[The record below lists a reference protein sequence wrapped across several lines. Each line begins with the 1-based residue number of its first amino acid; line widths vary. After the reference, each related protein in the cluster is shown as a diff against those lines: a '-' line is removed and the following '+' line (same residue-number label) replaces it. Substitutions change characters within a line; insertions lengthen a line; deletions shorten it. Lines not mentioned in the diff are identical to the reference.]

1 MKIVHICL
9 ASSFTEYMSYQDNLL
24 PYQNKID
31 GHTVT
36 VISNCNKFLDGKI
49 VFTEPEE
56 RILDSGIMLIRLKYD
71 NVINPYISE
80 KVRKVKGLY
89 KLLCELEPDVILFH
103 GLAGW
108 ELLTAAK
115 YKRKHPKI
123 KLYVDSHEDAHNS
136 ATNFLSKQILHKVF
150 YKTIIKK
157 CIPYIDIVL
166 YVSMEVLDFIV
177 DIYRIPKDKIEFYPL
192 GGTIIEEEERLENRN
207 KIRQELGITDN
218 DVLLVHSGKMDK
230 MKRTED
236 ILLALADIKSERLR
250 LIIIGSIPEDME
262 LVLKPLINADIRVS
276 YVGWKTADEL
286 MEYLCAADV
295 YVQPGSQSATMQNAI
310 CCGCSMILYPHKSH
324 EPYLQGNGYYVRTID
339 DMKEVFQIISNDPNG
354 INKMS
359 ENSMRIARE
368 LLDYKKLAARLYH

>member
-192 GGTIIEEEERLENRN
+192 GGTIIEEES
-207 KIRQELGITDN
+207 
-218 DVLLVHSGKMDK
+218 VL
-230 MKRTED
+230 
-236 ILLALADIKSERLR
+236 
-250 LIIIGSIPEDME
+250 
-262 LVLKPLINADIRVS
+262 
-276 YVGWKTADEL
+276 
-286 MEYLCAADV
+286 
-295 YVQPGSQSATMQNAI
+295 
-310 CCGCSMILYPHKSH
+310 
-324 EPYLQGNGYYVRTID
+324 
-339 DMKEVFQIISNDPNG
+339 
-354 INKMS
+354 
-359 ENSMRIARE
+359 RIE
-368 LLDYKKLAARLYH
+368 TK